1 MRNSEEIAH
10 VICEIEKRL
19 SDKRVNRY
27 VNAPVKE
34 GYLKAI
40 EILRGRLAG
49 IDKAHIDELKTTQ
62 GRAIAVLASDYLN
75 EEIEEK
81 VLLNVPIKGF

>member
-40 EILRGRLAG
+40 EILRGRLVG

-62 GRAIAVLASDYLN
+62 GRAIAVLAIDYLN

-81 VLLNVPIKGF
+81 VLLNVPIKVC

>member
-34 GYLKAI
+34 GCLKAI
-40 EILRGRLAG
+40 EILRGRLVG
-49 IDKAHIDELKTTQ
+49 IDKSHIDELKTTQ
-62 GRAIAVLASDYLN
+62 GRAIAVLAIDYLN

>member
-27 VNAPVKE
+27 VNVPVKE

-40 EILRGRLAG
+40 EILRGCLVG

-62 GRAIAVLASDYLN
+62 GRAIAVLAIDYLN